1 MKDAQGGQDVSLHSL
16 GAALAPPDCR
26 DNICLL
32 KVSRCYLK
40 MHVLGAQKV
49 DKKVLVVEN
58 SSPFICTLPW
68 SYTANT
74 NGFGSRCSQP
84 MEAMVALACCYEDL

>member
-1 MKDAQGGQDVSLHSL
+1 
-16 GAALAPPDCR
+16 
-26 DNICLL
+26 
-32 KVSRCYLK
+32 
-40 MHVLGAQKV
+40 V

-84 MEAMVALACCYEDL
+84 MKAMVALARCYEDL